1 MASVPTLRDTWLA
14 LGVSTLPS
22 DRPTAEAAVADLY
35 RHAGFRCPEF
45 LWVPSP
51 PAGAELVVSEQLS
64 GTNSLTS
71 GAAARIA
78 STVSRSRERMDNRTG
93 GVSRRW
99 PSDSR
104 SLWAARTQPLAE
116 SARQG
121 IAPDELLRIAVWDS
135 LRTSLFDGVAAA
147 VRSLVQRPT
156 GSVAWY
162 GQQEAH
168 RLAYY
173 DIHRTLGISA
183 FRGTDH
189 AILDTQ
195 TALAG
200 ATGWWWAFDNVCV
213 MSERPGFLQTEPLPG
228 AVHNERRLHGQNEP
242 AVQFADGRSV
252 HVDHGTIVPEWVI
265 AEPTV
270 ERIARERNIEVRR
283 CAIERIGWDVYIDE
297 AGLELVDRT
306 GDPGNAGAPLSLY
319 ATPTSWVDDGR
330 ILLVVNGSVERD
342 GRRRRYGLPVPNG
355 MTSALDAAGW
365 TYGITGDDYSCLVR
379 RT

>member
-1 MASVPTLRDTWLA
+1 MAAHEWSIARRCQVRCAAPLENFQPNVPILLRVSAPTLALRRGTCHSRTHDNRKGGHRHPRVSAAATPFAVRAGTASSSIHQMASVPTLRDTWLA

-45 LWVPSP
+45 VWVPSP

-189 AILDTQ
+189 ASSILRQ
-195 TALAG
+195 PSRGRPAG
-200 ATGWWWAFDNVCV
+200 GGHST
-213 MSERPGFLQTEPLPG
+213 MSASCPSDLEFFRPNLF
-228 AVHNERRLHGQNEP
+228 
-242 AVQFADGRSV
+242 
-252 HVDHGTIVPEWVI
+252 
-265 AEPTV
+265 
-270 ERIARERNIEVRR
+270 RERCTTNGD
-283 CAIERIGWDVYIDE
+283 CT
-297 AGLELVDRT
+297 DRT
-306 GDPGNAGAPLSLY
+306 SPPSSSPTDDPFMS
-319 ATPTSWVDDGR
+319 
-330 ILLVVNGSVERD
+330 
-342 GRRRRYGLPVPNG
+342 
-355 MTSALDAAGW
+355 
-365 TYGITGDDYSCLVR
+365 ITGPSFPSG
-379 RT
+379 

>member
-1 MASVPTLRDTWLA
+1 MAFRQSLP
-14 LGVSTLPS
+14 LGCTH
-22 DRPTAEAAVADLY
+22 AA
-35 RHAGFRCPEF
+35 
-45 LWVPSP
+45 
-51 PAGAELVVSEQLS
+51 
-64 GTNSLTS
+64 
-71 GAAARIA
+71 
-78 STVSRSRERMDNRTG
+78 TG
-93 GVSRRW
+93 GVRAAGDRARR
-99 PSDSR
+99 
-104 SLWAARTQPLAE
+104 
-116 SARQG
+116 
-121 IAPDELLRIAVWDS
+121 
-135 LRTSLFDGVAAA
+135 VAANRGVGFIAHQPVRWSGGRCA
-147 VRSLVQRPT
+147 VTRSATDGKRGVVRAAGSAPARVLRHPSHT
-156 GSVAWY
+156 GHLCLPRY
-162 GQQEAH
+162 GS
-168 RLAYY
+168 R
-173 DIHRTLGISA
+173 
-183 FRGTDH
+183 
-189 AILDTQ
+189 ILDTQ

-213 MSERPGFLQTEPLPG
+213 MSERPGILQTEPLPG

-306 GDPGNAGAPLSLY
+306 DDPGNAGAPLSLY
-319 ATPTSWVDDGR
+319 ATPTSWVDDGG
-330 ILLVVNGSVERD
+330 ILLVVNGSVDRD